1 VVALLFSTIHIIYLG
16 YYFKRDKVHEFW
28 PDYLRG
34 VNVLLVTRSKRSRR
48 VAELMGIVER
58 LGGVEPKEYK
68 GEELPSIEKLLHAT
82 ILSPH
87 FTPSKLQL

>member
-1 VVALLFSTIHIIYLG
+1 VVALLFSAIHIIYLD
-16 YYFKRDKVHEFW
+16 YYFKRDKAHEFW

-48 VAELMGIVER
+48 AAEFMGIVER
-58 LGGVEPKEYK
+58 LGSGEPKEYK

-82 ILSPH
+82 NLSPH
-87 FTPSKLQL
+87 FTPSKL

>member
-1 VVALLFSTIHIIYLG
+1 MIRSTSFGL
-16 YYFKRDKVHEFW
+16 
-28 PDYLRG
+28 DYLRG

-48 VAELMGIVER
+48 AAEFMGIVER

-87 FTPSKLQL
+87 FMPSKLQL